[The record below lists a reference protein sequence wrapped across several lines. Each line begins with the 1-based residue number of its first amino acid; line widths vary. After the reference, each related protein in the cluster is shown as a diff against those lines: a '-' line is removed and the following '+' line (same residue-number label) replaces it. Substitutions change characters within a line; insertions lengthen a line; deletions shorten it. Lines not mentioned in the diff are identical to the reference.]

1 MKPSNLKFPALFRDA
16 SVALLF
22 PTFCRV
28 CGASLESLQD
38 GIACQRCWQAAEN
51 ARLNFDYCQKCDV
64 SLLRLKLQAQ
74 ERRCGLCDEFA
85 FTAARAGG
93 NYTGAIRES
102 VLRLKLQPQIPTHLR
117 QLLDETFRRLP
128 NAANIEMI
136 VPVPLHPRRQQDR
149 AYNQAEI
156 IAQALARQTGLPV
169 MTSALIRAK
178 DTERHRAGMDAK
190 ARLQSLE
197 GAFAVHAPRLIA
209 YRAVLVVD
217 DVMTTGSTAH
227 EIARTLGE
235 SGARSV
241 NVLTLARATT
251 ALH

>member
-1 MKPSNLKFPALFRDA
+1 MRRSNLKFPALFRDA
-16 SVALLF
+16 SVSLLF
-22 PTFCRV
+22 PTFCGI
-28 CGASLESLQD
+28 CGASVESVQD
-38 GIACQRCWQAAEN
+38 GKACQRCWQAAEN
-51 ARLNFDYCQKCDV
+51 ARLNFDYCEKCDV
-64 SLLRLKLQAQ
+64 SLPRLKLQSQ
-74 ERRCGLCDEFA
+74 RRCCGLCNEFA
-85 FTAARAGG
+85 FTAARAVG

-102 VLRLKLQPQIPTHLR
+102 VLRLKLQPEISTHLR
-117 QLLDETFRRLP
+117 KLLDETYRRLP

-136 VPVPLHPRRQQDR
+136 LPVPLHPHRQKNR
-149 AYNQAEI
+149 SYNQAEI
-156 IAQALARQTGLPV
+156 IAQALSRQTGVPV
-169 MTSALIRAK
+169 MSAVLTRAK

-197 GAFAVHAPRLIA
+197 GAFTVHAPRLIA
-209 YRAVLVVD
+209 YRAVLLVD